1 MIEEKI
7 HGHHLSIY
15 SQLAIVSLHINWHIY
30 LEELASSGLQEHRL
44 TQVPSP
50 PHAPPLR

>member
-1 MIEEKI
+1 MDII
-7 HGHHLSIY
+7 S
-15 SQLAIVSLHINWHIY
+15 SSTQLAIVSLHINWHIY

-44 TQVPSP
+44 AQVPSP

>member
-30 LEELASSGLQEHRL
+30 LEELASRVAARQQQSRG
-44 TQVPSP
+44 
-50 PHAPPLR
+50 